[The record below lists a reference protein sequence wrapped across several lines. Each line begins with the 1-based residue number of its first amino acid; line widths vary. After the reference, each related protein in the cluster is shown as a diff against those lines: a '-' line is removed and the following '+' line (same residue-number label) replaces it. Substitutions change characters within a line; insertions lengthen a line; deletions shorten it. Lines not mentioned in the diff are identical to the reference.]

1 MLRSSGPP
9 PKPDIQRVIDE
20 ILKED
25 ARYNQSENRSAH
37 RENLVRHV
45 SIELR
50 QTEQTSASKVG
61 DSQADDKADS
71 TSGFSRNV
79 SATGI
84 GLITKFQIDDKSVA
98 VLSIERLGP
107 NSKPATILSECRW
120 CRPYGNNWFLS
131 GWQFISLK
139 R

>member
-9 PKPDIQRVIDE
+9 AKPEIQRVIDE

-25 ARYNQSENRSAH
+25 VKYDRSENRSAH

-45 SIELR
+45 AIEMR
-50 QTEQTSASKVG
+50 QSENSQD
-61 DSQADDKADS
+61 DSNSDS
-71 TSGFSRNV
+71 LSGFSRNV

-84 GLITKFQIDDKSVA
+84 GLITEFKIEDKSVA
-98 VLSIERLGP
+98 VLSIDRLG
-107 NSKPATILSECRW
+107 SAKSATILSECRW
-120 CRPYGNNWFLS
+120 CRPYGDNWFLS
-131 GWQFISLK
+131 GWLFMSLK

>member
-9 PKPDIQRVIDE
+9 AKPDIERLINE

-25 ARYNQSENRSAH
+25 AKYDQSENRSAH

-45 SIELR
+45 GIEMR
-50 QTEQTSASKVG
+50 QSEQSQPATAG
-61 DSQADDKADS
+61 DEAESMF
-71 TSGFSRNV
+71 GFSRNV

-84 GLITKFQIDDKSVA
+84 GLITEFVVADKSVA
-98 VLSIERLGP
+98 VLSIDRLRTA
-107 NSKPATILSECRW
+107 KTATILSECRW
-120 CRPYGNNWFLS
+120 CRPYGENYFLS
-131 GWQFISLK
+131 GWQFLNLK

>member
-9 PKPDIQRVIDE
+9 AKPDIKRVIDE

-25 ARYNQSENRSAH
+25 AKYDQTENRSAH

-45 SIELR
+45 GIEMR
-50 QTEQTSASKVG
+50 QSEQSTPAEG
-61 DSQADDKADS
+61 DSNGDQAES
-71 TSGFSRNV
+71 MFGFSRNV

-84 GLITKFQIDDKSVA
+84 GLITKFVVADKSVA
-98 VLSIERLGP
+98 VLSIDRLG
-107 NSKPATILSECRW
+107 NAKTATILSECRW
-120 CRPYGNNWFLS
+120 CRPCGDNCYLS
-131 GWQFISLK
+131 GWQFLNLK

>member
-9 PKPDIQRVIDE
+9 AKPDIKRVIDE

-25 ARYNQSENRSAH
+25 AKYDQSENRSAH
-37 RENLVRHV
+37 RENLVRFV
-45 SIELR
+45 GIEFR
-50 QTEQTSASKVG
+50 QAENSQSSSDNEDSEDETESP
-61 DSQADDKADS
+61 
-71 TSGFSRNV
+71 SGFSRNV

-84 GLITKFQIDDKSVA
+84 GLITEFEINDKSVA
-98 VLSIERLGP
+98 VLSIERLGTD
-107 NSKPATILSECRW
+107 SKPITILSECRW

-131 GWQFISLK
+131 GWQFLSLK

>member
-9 PKPDIQRVIDE
+9 PKPDIKRVIDE

-25 ARYNQSENRSAH
+25 ARYNQSENRTAH

-45 SIELR
+45 GIEFR
-50 QTEQTSASKVG
+50 QSEQSSADGKE
-61 DSQADDKADS
+61 DSEDELPSA
-71 TSGFSRNV
+71 FSRNV

-84 GLITKFQIDDKSVA
+84 GLVTKSQVEEKAVA
-98 VLSIERLGP
+98 VLQIERLGS
-107 NSKPATILSECRW
+107 NAKPANILSECRW
-120 CRPYGNNWFLS
+120 CRPYGDNWFLS
-131 GWQFISLK
+131 GWQFINLK